1 MSWSAIDLGARVV
14 NTRDLYTRQLRIVP
28 VKVEDDE
35 LGVDGGGHMEK
46 GGSLHNE
53 GWASQAAPLVLCLPQ
68 RLPTKNCLASL
79 SFLTLTCNGP
89 KTRKKTLLYAFLTVI
104 FSVRRRPSPVA
115 RPEF

>member
-1 MSWSAIDLGARVV
+1 MSWSAIDLGTRVV
-14 NTRDLYTRQLRIVP
+14 NTRNLYTRQLRIVP

-46 GGSLHNE
+46 GGSLHN
-53 GWASQAAPLVLCLPQ
+53 GGPGSCLPQ
-68 RLPTKNCLASL
+68 RLPTRNCLASL

-89 KTRKKTLLYAFLTVI
+89 KTRKKTPLYAFLTVI